1 MGCIL
6 DKTAFEWDFR
16 VTSFDVDTFNRL
28 RLSSLMKYQQEI
40 GGMHLFEF
48 GTTSE
53 RMAKEQ
59 NLAFIFTKMNIAI
72 HQLPKAQDKVIMR
85 TWCSGLK
92 GVRFTRNYLLFDENR
107 KLLTEAKVEVT
118 TLDLKTRKIVRPNEI
133 NGFSDFLYNDELE
146 NMADAPTK
154 LTVPDKLEAVYTR
167 PVRFSDIDYNGH
179 VNNTVYADMSLDC
192 LDPKVL
198 NTPIKGFQINFI
210 SEVMPNETVS
220 VGVASQDGDYV
231 FTGNTPDRQCFVA
244 RLII

>member
-192 LDPKVL
+192 LTTEALKNPL
-198 NTPIKGFQINFI
+198 KGFSINFV
-210 SEVMPNETVS
+210 SEIMPDEAVTLSMAETDS
-220 VGVASQDGDYV
+220 GYTFVGAA
-231 FTGNTPDRQCFVA
+231 NDRQSFVA
-244 RLII
+244 RLIF